1 MRGIDGTAVYGLPR
15 RVRHGPGPTHP
26 TIPFPYDILPAVAA
40 RAEGSAVCRSACAID
55 KLLPDITP
63 CDAAC
68 TNVQRDLSVERD
80 ESGGKNSLTVFTYD
94 VYIRLLSTAM
104 RHKRVQPDTPRALQ
118 LHHHVDRSLER
129 RDDSNCPA
137 QRTLTDRGHE
147 SRPTLAG
154 KRSGRSYGAT
164 ASRPCETCWDT
175 PNAQAIRRELTAPL
189 PHCSACSAAASG

>member
-1 MRGIDGTAVYGLPR
+1 M
-15 RVRHGPGPTHP
+15 
-26 TIPFPYDILPAVAA
+26 
-40 RAEGSAVCRSACAID
+40 S
-55 KLLPDITP
+55 
-63 CDAAC
+63 
-68 TNVQRDLSVERD
+68 D

-129 RDDSNCPA
+129 RDDSSRPA

-189 PHCSACSAAASG
+189 PHCSACSAAASGCACLLASGCHLAEDARQYSARADDRSSHTACAKAD